1 MGENKI
7 DKIYNIVADITIK
20 RLEKEKE
27 TKLSRSTLKMISLT
41 QRLFNTT
48 MLR

>member
-1 MGENKI
+1 MEGNKI
-7 DKIYNIVADITIK
+7 DKIYNIVADMTIK

-41 QRLFNTT
+41 QKLFNTT